1 MTIKTLIAA
10 GLLAAAGSV
19 ANAAVTFSFADPA
32 PGKQLRHTSNG
43 AAPGSGTFSYDMSNT
58 TGVIRF
64 IVGSNDGSIP
74 TTVFSNA
81 RMDMNIH
88 MGLATPVPGG
98 FMAPLSGSFRVFDF
112 SSGLDILTGVF
123 GSQGPGGTA
132 VVFGASGALI
142 TNSIAPNDLVYTAGP
157 ALQALLPAGLFLAP
171 LFDAV
176 FTITDIAQIGGGPF
190 INTAGEVASFDANAS
205 FSGTSELIPT
215 PGTLALLGVA
225 GLVGIRRRR

>member
-43 AAPGSGTFSYDMSNT
+43 GAPGSGTLSYDQSNT

-81 RMDMNIH
+81 RMEMSIDMGTAIPI
-88 MGLATPVPGG
+88 AGG
-98 FMAPLSGSFRVFDF
+98 FMAPLMGTFRIYDF
-112 SSGLDILTGVF
+112 SSALDILTGTF
-123 GSQGPGGTA
+123 GQGGGTA

-142 TNSIAPNDLVYTAGP
+142 TNSIAPNALVYTAGP
-157 ALQALLPAGLFLAP
+157 ALQALLPTGLVLAP

-190 INTAGEVASFDANAS
+190 VNTAGEVASFDANAS

-215 PGTLALLGVA
+215 PGTLALLGAA